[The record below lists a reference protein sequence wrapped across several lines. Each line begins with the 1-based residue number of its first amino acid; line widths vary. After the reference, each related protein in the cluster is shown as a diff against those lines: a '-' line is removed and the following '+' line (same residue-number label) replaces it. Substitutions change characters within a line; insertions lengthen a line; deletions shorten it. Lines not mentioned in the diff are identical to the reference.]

1 MIQDCKALDGK
12 CNWVLDIFLVKAVK
26 IEIIQS
32 LKARLYAGFFCEL
45 IFLLSV
51 YITMLY
57 YKTYEHKDSTEWVT
71 FIHGAGGSSSIWYK
85 QIKEFKS
92 NFNVL
97 LIDLRGHGRS
107 QEMFERYFTDEYNF
121 ENISKDVIE
130 VLDHLN
136 IQKSHFV
143 GISLGTIL
151 MRTICEIAPERV
163 KSLTMGGAVT
173 RMNVRSKILVGLG
186 NATKRILPYMWLY
199 KLFAWIIMPRKRN
212 AESRILFAEQA
223 KKLCQKEFIKW
234 FNLTY
239 KLNPLLKYFNEND
252 TKLPTLYLMGDED
265 YMFLPQVMNLVKQ
278 HDASTLRVIPNC
290 GHVCNVEQP
299 STFNR
304 LAIDFI
310 HHNRA

>member
-1 MIQDCKALDGK
+1 
-12 CNWVLDIFLVKAVK
+12 
-26 IEIIQS
+26 
-32 LKARLYAGFFCEL
+32 
-45 IFLLSV
+45 
-51 YITMLY
+51 MLY
-57 YKTYEHKDSTEWVT
+57 YKTYIHKTSEEWVT

-85 QIKEFKS
+85 QIKAFKS

-97 LIDLRGHGRS
+97 LIDLRGHGKS
-107 QEMFERYFTDEYNF
+107 QEMFERYFSNEYNF
-121 ENISKDVIE
+121 ENISRDIIE
-130 VLDHLN
+130 VMDHLK
-136 IQKSHFV
+136 IEKSHFV

-151 MRTICEIAPERV
+151 MRTICEIAPDRV

-173 RMNVRSKILVGLG
+173 RMNVRSKILVALG
-186 NATKRILPYMWLY
+186 NATKRFVPYMWLY

-212 AESRILFAEQA
+212 AESRLLFAQQA
-223 KKLCQKEFIKW
+223 KKLCQSEFIKW

-278 HDASTLRVIPNC
+278 HDTSELRVIPDC

-299 STFNR
+299 NLFNQH
-304 LAIDFI
+304 AIAFI
-310 HHNRA
+310 RSNAD